1 MHIKNHRQAS
11 QAWWLL
17 GSTGLLQPLSEDFLY
32 RSPQSAASGSWR
44 AAGAATPARKGGR
57 NA

>member
-1 MHIKNHRQAS
+1 MQIKNNRQAS

-44 AAGAATPARKGGR
+44 PACAAASSRKGGR

>member
-1 MHIKNHRQAS
+1 MRIKNNRQAT

-32 RSPQSAASGSWR
+32 RSPQSAVSGSWR
-44 AAGAATPARKGGR
+44 PATPATTLRKEVGDD
-57 NA
+57 